1 MSEEEKLLF
10 RQAELSD
17 TVDRTDREELAK
29 YNKEEYVLEEDDS
42 WEEEAAVEAV
52 LFAMGDSVDLPR
64 LAAAIQRTPSQTQ
77 AALDRLKERCDDPR
91 SGIKLLDLNGAYQ
104 LCTKKQYYENL
115 IIIAK
120 QPKKP
125 ALTDVVLETLSIIA
139 YKQPVTKAQ
148 IENIR
153 GVSSD
158 HAVNK
163 LLEYELVEEVGR
175 LNVPGRPILFGTTE
189 RFLRYFGVD
198 STEHL
203 PELSPVQI
211 EDFRAEAEAEV
222 QVDV

>member
-1 MSEEEKLLF
+1 MSEEEKILF
-10 RQAELSD
+10 RQVELQE
-17 TVDRTDREELAK
+17 TVDRSDREELAK
-29 YNKEEYVLEEDDS
+29 YNKEEYSIPEDDS
-42 WEEEAAVEAV
+42 WEEEAAIEAI
-52 LFAMGDSVDLPR
+52 LFAMGDSVELSK
-64 LAAAIQRTPSQTQ
+64 LAAAIQRTPAQTQ
-77 AALDRLKERCDDPR
+77 KAIDRLKVKYDDPH

-148 IENIR
+148 IESIR

-163 LLEYELVEEVGR
+163 LMEYELVEEGGR

-222 QVDV
+222 MVDV